1 MNDGKGKLTGGQNTE
16 IKAWQRTGGRI
27 TKTMTKAGV
36 RIVKARTISTGD
48 QNYHPDFQRG
58 ITARLKWIPNIS

>member
-1 MNDGKGKLTGGQNTE
+1 MNDGKGEL
-16 IKAWQRTGGRI
+16 TGGRI
-27 TKTMTKAGV
+27 TKIMTKAGV

-58 ITARLKWIPNIS
+58 ITARLKWIPDIS